1 MRALVRAVGA
11 DRDRG
16 RDRVGGSPLWPRLGG
31 PLIFVSA
38 IAVLLGAYEQDG
50 LHALFSLP
58 EFAFELAFAI
68 YLIVKGFRP
77 SPILDDA
84 RFAGGD
90 GGSRRP
96 AAAP

>member
-1 MRALVRAVGA
+1 L
-11 DRDRG
+11 
-16 RDRVGGSPLWPRLGG
+16 S
-31 PLIFVSA
+31 S

-58 EFAFELAFAI
+58 EFLFEAAFAI

-84 RFAGGD
+84 RFTGRAS
-90 GGSRRP
+90 GSLRP
-96 AAAP
+96 AGAA